1 MIFNLK
7 DVLFVAVGDT
17 GPAPTPP
24 PSLRPV
30 VSSAAA
36 PGPRHVPRG
45 IPTPP
50 SPKRAKTRDALS
62 LLLRK
67 TRLFVGQN
75 GYQTSALDEREVQHR
90 AGNHYGDVVATRA
103 AEDGGFY
110 SLTVR
115 VFYDGSAAAEV
126 LRWSSGTHP
135 LERMSDRE
143 IVDSFVSAD
152 LADVLAWR

>member
-7 DVLFVAVGDT
+7 DVLFVAVGDEA
-17 GPAPTPP
+17 PAPTPP

-103 AEDGGFY
+103 A
-110 SLTVR
+110 LPKPTP
-115 VFYDGSAAAEV
+115 VFRADHPFVFLIRHNATGAILFLGRLSDPAVGANAA
-126 LRWSSGTHP
+126 G
-135 LERMSDRE
+135 
-143 IVDSFVSAD
+143 
-152 LADVLAWR
+152 